1 MESERSNARP
11 GAVAPTGNNTPGERR
26 DWRKQERKRGQ
37 GRRGGRRRRRSGEG
51 TEGGEPEPAEGAEP
65 AAAADAGAAVAP
77 EGAVAPK
84 RRSRAGRVRGAAKE
98 DAGPPVAETPTSEAH
113 SAGPAEGPSDAA
125 DSRPDRENDDG
136 RVRRRRRTRRPVGEA
151 QTGEPHAADASG
163 AGSQPPANEGGGR
176 DERDGF
182 EGVYA
187 DGYDEDIEYAST
199 RDPRGPSAGSA
210 APQAPRTAGTPAND
224 DQGDEFR
231 GRGRRRRRRGRRGR
245 DERFEGAQART
256 GAPAGTPQR
265 PHGPVE
271 GAPNER
277 GSREQGREQG
287 REYGGGHTPGQGSGQ
302 GAVRE
307 HARAQDKGGI
317 TSGVLITDKGG
328 HGKLRS
334 AERGWHGDRKGDV
347 HVSPKW
353 IQKYQLREGMLIECR
368 FGRGMGKHQWD
379 ITELI
384 AIDGEP
390 AAHARKVVDFRKL
403 TSIDP
408 DFHYEV
414 GDFTKD
420 TSLRVVDLICP
431 IGRGQRGLI
440 VAPPRSG
447 KTVLMKKFAKAIE
460 EHYPDVHLMVLLV
473 DERPEEATDW
483 QRSTNGEVF
492 VSTNDEM
499 PKTHVEV
506 AEVVWK
512 RATRLVELGKDV
524 IVLLD
529 SITRLARAYNHVAGN
544 SGKTMSGGLD
554 TRAMERP
561 KQFFGSARNTETAG
575 SLTIIGTCLIETGSK
590 MDQVIFEEFK
600 GTGNM
605 ELVLSR
611 KLADRRIFPA
621 IDVERSG
628 TRKEEKLLSA
638 QRLRRVNTMRRVLSR
653 MHFVEAMELL
663 ITRLDDVERNDDF
676 LKRFDI
682 DPEA

>member
-1 MESERSNARP
+1 VEADRPNSRSGADTAAS
-11 GAVAPTGNNTPGERR
+11 GAVAHPGSSSNSERR
-26 DWRKQERKRGQ
+26 DWRKPARRRGS
-37 GRRGGRRRRRSGEG
+37 GRRGGRRRRR
-51 TEGGEPEPAEGAEP
+51 GGDGPEAGQDGAAAGAPAHAEH
-65 AAAADAGAAVAP
+65 AAAAPQAPHRASHGERAPAAENAS
-77 EGAVAPK
+77 EGEG
-84 RRSRAGRVRGAAKE
+84 RGRS
-98 DAGPPVAETPTSEAH
+98 
-113 SAGPAEGPSDAA
+113 
-125 DSRPDRENDDG
+125 
-136 RVRRRRRTRRPVGEA
+136 RRRRRQRREWREDG
-151 QTGEPHAADASG
+151 
-163 AGSQPPANEGGGR
+163 PANTAAAPTG
-176 DERDGF
+176 DERAAGADDFDGP
-182 EGVYA
+182 VYA
-187 DGYDEDIEYAST
+187 DGYDEDIEYRST
-199 RDPRGPSAGSA
+199 RHTGERGTGERGTGADADARVDGPARTDAGREHG
-210 APQAPRTAGTPAND
+210 PVAGREQGPDAGAFGDGPA
-224 DQGDEFR
+224 
-231 GRGRRRRRRGRRGR
+231 GRGRRRRRRGQKGRGDDFHR
-245 DERFEGAQART
+245 DAAV
-256 GAPAGTPQR
+256 AGEP
-265 PHGPVE
+265 P
-271 GAPNER
+271 
-277 GSREQGREQG
+277 
-287 REYGGGHTPGQGSGQ
+287 
-302 GAVRE
+302 
-307 HARAQDKGGI
+307 ARAATAAQPAHAPEHQRSAAGARGGQQDAARGGI
-317 TSGVLITDKGG
+317 ASGILITDKGG

-347 HVSPKW
+347 HVGPKW
-353 IQKYQLREGMLIECR
+353 IQKHALREGMLIECR
-368 FGRGMGKHQWD
+368 YGRGMGKHQWD
-379 ITELI
+379 ITELLT
-384 AIDGEP
+384 IDGEP
-390 AAHARKVVDFRKL
+390 AAQARKVPDFRKL

-414 GDFTKD
+414 GDLSKD
-420 TSLRVVDLICP
+420 TSLRVLDLICP

-460 EHYPDVHLMVLLV
+460 EHYPEVHLMVLLV

-483 QRSTNGEVF
+483 QRSTKGQVF

-512 RATRLVELGKDV
+512 RAMRLVELGHDV

-575 SLTIIGTCLIETGSK
+575 SLTIVGTCLVETGSK

-638 QRLRRVNTMRRVLSR
+638 QRLRRVHTLRRVLTR
-653 MHFVEAMELL
+653 MHFAEAMELL